1 MDGDQAYRTL
11 PSVLS
16 RQPVRS
22 RPMSQRQRHEQ
33 TPFGV
38 IDAIDAIDA
47 MQLL

>member
-1 MDGDQAYRTL
+1 
-11 PSVLS
+11 
-16 RQPVRS
+16 
-22 RPMSQRQRHEQ
+22 MSQRQRHEQ